1 MKTCRIW
8 LILIIPLLLF
18 PAGCQAAE
26 QAGSALRQPV
36 VAGKFYPDSAPMLR
50 LAVEK
55 FMQDALPAVAK
66 DPVAIIVPH
75 AGYVFSGQICA
86 DGFNQVRS
94 RNYDTVVILGTNHTS
109 SSFNKVGLY
118 PGRGFVTPLGT
129 AAIDSGIVEA
139 LLAECPDCALNTA
152 IHEREHSVEVVVP
165 FVQVLFPGAKIVPA
179 VVGAPD
185 VGLCERF
192 GQALAKV
199 LKGRKALI
207 VASSDL
213 SHYPSAVNASMV
225 DRQTLQAILPLDPV
239 SFHGVAHTSSDL
251 NIRGLSTRACGEAPI
266 MAAMTA
272 ARALGATG
280 GVLVS
285 YANSGDTALGERAQV
300 VGYGAMALASGK
312 TGAGGEKSPVP
323 PTGGK
328 KGAALTP
335 SDRKALL
342 RMARETIE
350 RFLTT
355 KTAPLAR
362 NPSPDLEQ
370 TRGMFVTL
378 NKHGALRGCIGEITA
393 EKPLYQLVGSVALK
407 SALEDPRFPP
417 LRREELQDIE
427 IEISVLTPAAPV
439 ASADDIVVGR
449 DGVILKKSGRS
460 AVFLPQVATEQGW
473 GRDQMLDQLCMKAGL
488 PAGSWK
494 SGAQF
499 LTFQAEVFSET
510 DIKTSR

>member
-1 MKTCRIW
+1 MNTCRIW
-8 LILIIPLLLF
+8 LILIVPLFFF
-18 PAGCQAAE
+18 PVACQAGE
-26 QAGSALRQPV
+26 QTDGALRQPA
-36 VAGKFYPDSAPMLR
+36 VAGKFYPDSASMLR
-50 LAVEK
+50 LAVDK
-55 FMQDALPAVAK
+55 FMQDALPPVAK

-86 DGFNQVRS
+86 DAFNQVRG
-94 RNYDTVVILGTNHTS
+94 RKYDTVVILGTNHTS
-109 SSFNKVGLY
+109 PAFQKVGLY
-118 PGRGFVTPLGT
+118 PGRGFITPLGT
-129 AAIDSGIVEA
+129 AAIDGSVVDG
-139 LLAECPDCALNTA
+139 LLAGCPDCTLDAS
-152 IHEREHSVEVVVP
+152 IHAREHSIEVVVP

-199 LKGRKALI
+199 LKGRNALI

-213 SHYPSAVNASMV
+213 SHYPSAVSASMV
-225 DRQTLQAILPLDPV
+225 DRQTLQAILPLD
-239 SFHGVAHTSSDL
+239 SSGFHAVAHTASDQ

-266 MAAMTA
+266 MTTMAA

-280 GVLVS
+280 GLLVS
-285 YANSGDTALGERAQV
+285 YANSGDTVLGERAQV
-300 VGYGAMALASGK
+300 VGYGAVALASGT
-312 TGAGGEKSPVP
+312 TGSAGAKPPVP
-323 PTGGK
+323 RNANG
-328 KGAALTP
+328 GAALRP

-342 RMARETIE
+342 WMARETID

-355 KTAPLAR
+355 KTTPLAR

-378 NKHGALRGCIGEITA
+378 TKHGQLRGCIGEITA

-407 SALEDPRFPP
+407 SALEDPRFPQ
-417 LRREELQDIE
+417 LRREELKDIE
-427 IEISVLTPAAPV
+427 IEISVLTPPAPV
-439 ASADDIVVGR
+439 AGADDIVVGR

-473 GRDQMLDQLCMKAGL
+473 GRNEMLDQLCMKAGL

-510 DIKTSR
+510 DTKTAR

>member
-1 MKTCRIW
+1 M
-8 LILIIPLLLF
+8 LIIPLLLL
-18 PAGCQAAE
+18 PGACQAAE
-26 QAGSALRQPV
+26 KADGALRQPA
-36 VAGKFYPDSAPMLR
+36 VAGKFYPESAPMLR

-55 FMQDALPAVAK
+55 FMQDALPPVAK

-86 DGFNQVRS
+86 DGFNQVRGHT
-94 RNYDTVVILGTNHTS
+94 YDTVVILGTNHTS
-109 SSFNKVGLY
+109 PSFSKVGLY
-118 PGRGFVTPLGT
+118 PGRGFITPLGT
-129 AAIDSGIVEA
+129 AAIDSSIVEA
-139 LLAECPDCALNTA
+139 LLAECPDCTLNAA
-152 IHEREHSVEVVVP
+152 IHEKEHSVEVIVP
-165 FVQVLFPGAKIVPA
+165 FVQILFPGAKIVPA
-179 VVGAPD
+179 VVGTAD

-199 LKGRKALI
+199 LKGRNALI

-213 SHYPSAVNASMV
+213 SHYPSAVSASMV
-225 DRQTLQAILPLDPV
+225 DRQTLQAILPLNPAG
-239 SFHGVAHTSSDL
+239 FHAVAHTASDQ

-266 MAAMTA
+266 LAAMAAA
-272 ARALGATG
+272 KALGATG

-285 YANSGDTALGERAQV
+285 YANSGDTVLGERAQV
-300 VGYGAMALASGK
+300 VGYGSVALASGK
-312 TGAGGEKSPVP
+312 EAAADATPTLPKSGGNGAS
-323 PTGGK
+323 
-328 KGAALTP
+328 LNS

-342 RMARETIE
+342 TMARETID
-350 RFLTT
+350 RYLTT

-378 NKHGALRGCIGEITA
+378 NKHGHLRGCIGEIVA

-417 LRREELQDIE
+417 LRREELKDIE

-439 ASADDIVVGR
+439 AGAEDIVVGR
-449 DGVILKKSGRS
+449 DGVILKKNGRS

-473 GRDQMLDQLCMKAGL
+473 SRNEMLDQLCMKAGL
-488 PAGSWK
+488 PAGCWK

-510 DIKTSR
+510 DIKTAR

>member
-8 LILIIPLLLF
+8 LILIIPLLFL
-18 PAGCQAAE
+18 PAACQAAE
-26 QAGSALRQPV
+26 KTDGALRQPA
-36 VAGKFYPDSAPMLR
+36 VAGKFYPESAPMLR
-50 LAVEK
+50 LAVDK
-55 FMQDALPAVAK
+55 FMQDALPPVAK

-86 DGFNQVRS
+86 DGFNQVSGR
-94 RNYDTVVILGTNHTS
+94 RYDTVVILGTNHTS
-109 SSFNKVGLY
+109 PSFNKVGLY
-118 PGRGFVTPLGT
+118 PGRGFITPLGT
-129 AAIDSGIVEA
+129 ASIDNGIVDA
-139 LLAECPDCALNTA
+139 LLAECPDCTLNA
-152 IHEREHSVEVVVP
+152 SVHEKEHSVEVVVP
-165 FVQVLFPGAKIVPA
+165 FVQILFPGAKIVPA

-199 LKGRKALI
+199 LKSRNALI

-225 DRQTLQAILPLDPV
+225 DRQTLQAILPLDPAN
-239 SFHGVAHTSSDL
+239 FHAVAHMASDR

-266 MAAMTA
+266 MAAMAA
-272 ARALGATG
+272 ARALGAAG

-285 YANSGDTALGERAQV
+285 YANSGDTVLGERAQV
-300 VGYGAMALASGK
+300 VGYGAVALASGK
-312 TGAGGEKSPVP
+312 TGMDSAKPPVSR
-323 PTGGK
+323 TGGK
-328 KGAALTP
+328 NAALTP
-335 SDRKALL
+335 ADRKALL
-342 RMARETIE
+342 SMARETID

-378 NKHGALRGCIGEITA
+378 TKHGQLRGCIGEITA
-393 EKPLYQLVGSVALK
+393 EKPLYQLVGAVALK
-407 SALEDPRFPP
+407 SALEDPRFPQ
-417 LRREELQDIE
+417 LKREELKDIE

-439 ASADDIVVGR
+439 AGADDIVIGR
-449 DGVILKKSGRS
+449 DGVILRKNGRS

-499 LTFQAEVFSET
+499 LTFQAEIFSET
-510 DIKTSR
+510 DIKTAR

>member
-1 MKTCRIW
+1 M
-8 LILIIPLLLF
+8 LLIPLLLL
-18 PAGCQAAE
+18 PAACQAAGKADGE
-26 QAGSALRQPV
+26 LRQPA
-36 VAGKFYPDSAPMLR
+36 VAGKFYPDSPTMLKS
-50 LAVEK
+50 AIDK

-66 DPVAIIVPH
+66 DPVAVIVPH

-86 DGFNQVRS
+86 DGFNQVRG
-94 RNYDTVVILGTNHTS
+94 RHYDTVVILGTNHTS
-109 SSFNKVGLY
+109 PSFHKVGLY
-118 PGRGFVTPLGT
+118 PGRGFITPLGT
-129 AAIDSGIVEA
+129 AAIDSSVVDA
-139 LLAECPDCALNTA
+139 LLAECPDCTLNA
-152 IHEREHSVEVVVP
+152 SVHAREHSIEVVVP

-185 VGLCERF
+185 VGICGRF

-213 SHYPSAVNASMV
+213 SHYPPAVSASMV
-225 DRQTLQAILPLDPV
+225 DRQTLQAILPLDPA
-239 SFHGVAHTSSDL
+239 SFHAVAHTSSDHT
-251 NIRGLSTRACGEAPI
+251 IRGLSTRACGEAPI
-266 MAAMTA
+266 MAAMA
-272 ARALGATG
+272 AAKALGATS

-285 YANSGDTALGERAQV
+285 YANSGDTVLGERAQV
-300 VGYGAMALASGK
+300 VGYGAVALASGT
-312 TGAGGEKSPVP
+312 TGAAGAKP
-323 PTGGK
+323 PAPQRSGRSATLK
-328 KGAALTP
+328 P

-342 RMARETIE
+342 AMARETID

-378 NKHGALRGCIGEITA
+378 TKHGQLRGCIGEIVA
-393 EKPLYQLVGSVALK
+393 EKPLYQLVGTVALK
-407 SALEDPRFPP
+407 SALEDPRFPQ
-417 LRREELQDIE
+417 LRREELTDIE

-439 ASADDIVVGR
+439 AGADDIVVGR
-449 DGVILKKSGRS
+449 DGVILKKHGRS

-473 GRDQMLDQLCMKAGL
+473 GRNEMLDQLCMKAGL

-499 LTFQAEVFSET
+499 LTFQAEVFSEREV
-510 DIKTSR
+510 KTAR

>member
-18 PAGCQAAE
+18 PAACQAAE
-26 QAGSALRQPV
+26 RADGALRQPA
-36 VAGKFYPDSAPMLR
+36 VAGKFYPESAPMLR

-55 FMQDALPAVAK
+55 FMQDALPPVAK

-86 DGFNQVRS
+86 DGFNQVRG
-94 RNYDTVVILGTNHTS
+94 RKYDTVVILGTNHTS
-109 SSFNKVGLY
+109 PSFSKVGLY
-118 PGRGFVTPLGT
+118 PGRGFITPLGT
-129 AAIDSGIVEA
+129 AAIDSSIVEA
-139 LLAECPDCALNTA
+139 LLAECPDCTRNAA
-152 IHEREHSVEVVVP
+152 IHEKEHSVEVIVP

-179 VVGAPD
+179 VVGVPD

-199 LKGRKALI
+199 LKDRNALI

-213 SHYPSAVNASMV
+213 SHYPSAFNASMV
-225 DRQTLQAILPLDPV
+225 DPQTLQAILSLNPA
-239 SFHGVAHTSSDL
+239 SFRAVAHTASDQ
-251 NIRGLSTRACGEAPI
+251 NIRGLVTRACGEAPI

-272 ARALGATG
+272 AKALGATG

-285 YANSGDTALGERAQV
+285 YANSGDTVLGEREQV
-300 VGYGAMALASGK
+300 VGYGAVALASGK
-312 TGAGGEKSPVP
+312 AAAADSTPPLPKSRSNGAS
-323 PTGGK
+323 
-328 KGAALTP
+328 LNP

-342 RMARETIE
+342 MMARETIE
-350 RFLTT
+350 RYLTT
-355 KTAPLAR
+355 KTVPLAR

-378 NKHGALRGCIGEITA
+378 NEHGKLRGCIGEIVT
-393 EKPLYQLVGSVALK
+393 EKPLYRLVGSVALK

-417 LRREELQDIE
+417 LRREELKDIE
-427 IEISVLTPAAPV
+427 IEISVLTPVAPV
-439 ASADDIVVGR
+439 AGADDIVVGR
-449 DGVILKKSGRS
+449 DGVILKKDGRS

-473 GRDQMLDQLCMKAGL
+473 GRNEMLDQLCMKAGL
-488 PAGSWK
+488 PSSCWK
-494 SGAQF
+494 SGARF
-499 LTFQAEVFSET
+499 LTFQAEVFSEA
-510 DIKTSR
+510 DIKTAR